1 MADNTD
7 EGHIDNPTENQL
19 ENPSDEIIPT
29 TGTETITQNQETE
42 NMEVH
47 HHAHDSEVPH
57 HKKNWKSY
65 FWEFLMLFLAVFCG
79 FLAEYQLEHTIEH
92 QRERE
97 YIKTMVEDLKSDTAQ
112 LTRLI
117 GIRKERVIELDSLFE
132 LISSDRYKKEG
143 NKVYSLYEFPY
154 WDINRFL
161 PSDRTMQQLK
171 NSGNLRLIRKE
182 IVSNALIHYDVWV
195 RNRKEYESLQVEL
208 ATQINPVIENLLD
221 PKVLHD
227 AKKVIIN
234 TRLASDTNVNNLD
247 YSPYLPRELTIPQM
261 GAANKKAILKYLNEV
276 ILLYTELRNDNISE
290 KKLAIK
296 TLDLIIK
303 EYNVE

>member
-1 MADNTD
+1 M
-7 EGHIDNPTENQL
+7 
-19 ENPSDEIIPT
+19 
-29 TGTETITQNQETE
+29 
-42 NMEVH
+42 
-47 HHAHDSEVPH
+47 
-57 HKKNWKSY
+57 
-65 FWEFLMLFLAVFCG
+65 
-79 FLAEYQLEHTIEH
+79 
-92 QRERE
+92 
-97 YIKTMVEDLKSDTAQ
+97 
-112 LTRLI
+112 
-117 GIRKERVIELDSLFE
+117 
-132 LISSDRYKKEG
+132 
-143 NKVYSLYEFPY
+143 YEFPY

-276 ILLYTELRNDNISE
+276 ILLYTELRNDNNSE
-290 KKLAIK
+290 KKLGIK
-296 TLDLIIK
+296 TLDVIIK